1 MNTNMGL
8 LINGDDFSIEDAVI
22 IGAGAALVAGIG
34 VAIHKLRKNADE
46 DDFDDEDYDL
56 FDEEE
61 SEEKN
66 SEPAKEEAPSQQQ
79 DPVTIDNENPEPAK
93 FTVVDEN
100 GNPLQ

>member
-8 LINGDDFSIEDAVI
+8 LINGDDFSIKDAVI
-22 IGAGAALVAGIG
+22 IGGAAALVAGIG

-46 DDFDDEDYDL
+46 DDFYDEDDDL
-56 FDEEE
+56 FDEGE
-61 SEEKN
+61 SAQES
-66 SEPAKEEAPSQQQ
+66 SEPAKEEAPAQ
-79 DPVTIDNENPEPAK
+79 DSAPIDNENPEPAK

>member
-1 MNTNMGL
+1 MSTNMGL
-8 LINGDDFSIEDAVI
+8 LINGDDFSIKDAVI

-46 DDFDDEDYDL
+46 DDFYDEDDDL

-61 SEEKN
+61 PAQESA
-66 SEPAKEEAPSQQQ
+66 EPVKEEAPAQ
-79 DPVTIDNENPEPAK
+79 DTATINNENPEPAK